1 MLLKAAAKDRNMKYD
16 FCVESLE
23 SDPHS
28 KNATSIKGL
37 VIASTKNAAYNT
49 INVERI
55 TKTILNERKTSPG
68 NKAALRDCIE
78 LYKDANSFLNK
89 ALTSV
94 KSQDYRRANEYLISA
109 FDAPRI
115 CEDIFIK
122 IKKAK
127 SPIRDENN

>member
-16 FCVESLE
+16 FCIESLE
-23 SDPHS
+23 SNPHS
-28 KNATSIKGL
+28 KSATSIKGL
-37 VIASTKNAAYNT
+37 NAAFNM

-55 TKTILNERKTSPG
+55 AKTILNERITSH
-68 NKAALRDCIE
+68 
-78 LYKDANSFLNK
+78 
-89 ALTSV
+89 
-94 KSQDYRRANEYLISA
+94 A

-115 CEDIFIK
+115 CEDIFTK